1 MQAQL
6 PQIYYIIFTAV
17 TAAGVL
23 LQAFVL
29 LGMYLA
35 IRESSKKLHQV
46 TAEVREHLL
55 PTLSTSRQL
64 LEDISPKLKVASTN
78 ILEASN
84 TLRHQ
89 ANHLNDT
96 VEVILNKTNAQV
108 ERVDEMVGGVL
119 NTVSHAASAVE
130 QAAAAPIRQVSG
142 VFAGIKTGFDVLFN
156 RQKSAPPPPEPI
168 HVESPSVAEAPTVRV
183 PIETVD
189 YRGEERPGAK
199 SVSVSQ
205 N

>member
-1 MQAQL
+1 MQSQL

-29 LGMYLA
+29 LGMFLA
-35 IRESSKKLHQV
+35 IRQSSKKLHEV
-46 TAEVREHLL
+46 TAEVREHLVPAL
-55 PTLSTSRQL
+55 ASSRHL
-64 LEDISPKLKVASTN
+64 LEEISPKLKVASTN

-89 ANHLNDT
+89 ANHINDT
-96 VEVILNKTNAQV
+96 VESILDKTNAQV
-108 ERVDEMVGGVL
+108 ERIDEMVGGVL
-119 NTVSHAASAVE
+119 TTVAHAANAVE
-130 QAAAAPIRQVSG
+130 NAASAPIRQVTG
-142 VFAGIKTGFDVLFN
+142 IFAGIKTGFDVLFS
-156 RQKSAPPPPEPI
+156 RQKNAPPPEPI
-168 HVESPSVAEAPTVRV
+168 YAQTPPVAKEPTVRV

-189 YRGEERPGAK
+189 YRGEERPGVK

-205 N
+205 S